1 MHDIHLEGAVG
12 SEVMEGEV
20 GEGIIGIPE
29 TMGAEVNMVAE
40 VSLTTIEESVEG
52 AYRLVVEK
60 EVTKP
65 NLLLHGYLLRH
76 EEYVLIR

>member
-1 MHDIHLEGAVG
+1 MHDIHLEEAVG
-12 SEVMEGEV
+12 TEMMEGEV

-40 VSLTTIEESVEG
+40 VSITTIEELVEVS
-52 AYRLVVEK
+52 RLAVEK

-65 NLLLHGYLLRH
+65 NLLLHGYLLLH